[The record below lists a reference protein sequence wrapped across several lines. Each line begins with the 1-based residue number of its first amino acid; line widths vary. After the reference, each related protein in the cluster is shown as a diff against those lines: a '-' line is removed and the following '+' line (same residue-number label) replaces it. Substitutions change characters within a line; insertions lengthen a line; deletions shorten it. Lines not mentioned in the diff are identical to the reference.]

1 MDIDNKIFVY
11 RYSMNSKTYNDIAA
25 KNIKIND
32 YVYLKFYKGF
42 SYLKK
47 CVITVLNNDKK
58 L

>member
-1 MDIDNKIFVY
+1 
-11 RYSMNSKTYNDIAA
+11 MNSKTYNDIAT

-47 CVITVLNNDKK
+47 MRYNCFK
-58 L
+58 